1 MRGKPKKTGPK
12 GGAKRHISNI
22 KRSNQKR
29 NKLVKQGKAKPL
41 NSTPRYIPNQAKK
54 AKLEN
59 TITPWQPSEEE
70 LKGNPCRA
78 IKSSRLLYTPFLFR
92 DIIYVV
98 RIPPPPLPL
107 ALFRIRIISL
117 DPGPNQKLGWSRNPD
132 PY

>member
-92 DIIYVV
+92 DKIYFV
-98 RIPPPPLPL
+98 RIPPPLCP
-107 ALFRIRIISL
+107 
-117 DPGPNQKLGWSRNPD
+117 
-132 PY
+132 

>member
-98 RIPPPPLPL
+98 GIRVRIKSW
-107 ALFRIRIISL
+107 AGAGIRIRIKSYGSGS
-117 DPGPNQKLGWSRNPD
+117 DKNH
-132 PY
+132 